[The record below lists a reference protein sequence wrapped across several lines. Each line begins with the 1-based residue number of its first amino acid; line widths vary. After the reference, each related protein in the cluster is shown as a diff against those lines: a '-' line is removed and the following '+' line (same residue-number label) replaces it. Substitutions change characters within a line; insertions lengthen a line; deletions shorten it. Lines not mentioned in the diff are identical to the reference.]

1 MEDVQ
6 VQSIN
11 QATADEQ
18 SFGLLNFVS
27 LFGERHI
34 RRTLSI
40 VRDHSEASCKGIIKK
55 SGHSCQVQLWF
66 AAFSLLLFLSYL

>member
-27 LFGERHI
+27 
-34 RRTLSI
+34 S
-40 VRDHSEASCKGIIKK
+40 
-55 SGHSCQVQLWF
+55 
-66 AAFSLLLFLSYL
+66 SLAQGADLINIP